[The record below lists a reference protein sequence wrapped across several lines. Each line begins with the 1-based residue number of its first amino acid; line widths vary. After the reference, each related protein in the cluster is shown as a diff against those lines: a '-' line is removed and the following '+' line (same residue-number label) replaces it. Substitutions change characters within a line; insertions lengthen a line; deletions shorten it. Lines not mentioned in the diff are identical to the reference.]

1 MTRTLSLAL
10 VLAAAFALP
19 ALAEDATKIQPGVGP
34 TNTMTDKVPQMKSDA
49 IAAPDAAKPLPPTKA
64 GDSAVP
70 PMRPTDT
77 K

>member
-1 MTRTLSLAL
+1 MTRTFSLAL

-34 TNTMTDKVPQMKSDA
+34 TSTMTDKVPQMKSDTT
-49 IAAPDAAKPLPPTKA
+49 AAPDAAKPLPAAKA
-64 GDSAVP
+64 VGDAVP
-70 PMRPTDT
+70 PMRPTDA

>member
-10 VLAAAFALP
+10 ILAAAFALP

-34 TNTMTDKVPQMKSDA
+34 TSTMTDKVPQMKSDA
-49 IAAPDAAKPLPPTKA
+49 TVAPDAAKPLPAAKA
-64 GDSAVP
+64 VGDAVP

>member
-1 MTRTLSLAL
+1 MIRTLSLAV

-19 ALAEDATKIQPGVGP
+19 ALAEDATKITPGSGP
-34 TNTMTDKVPQMKSDA
+34 TSTVTNQVPQMKSDST
-49 IAAPDAAKPLPPTKA
+49 AAPDAAKPLPPTKA